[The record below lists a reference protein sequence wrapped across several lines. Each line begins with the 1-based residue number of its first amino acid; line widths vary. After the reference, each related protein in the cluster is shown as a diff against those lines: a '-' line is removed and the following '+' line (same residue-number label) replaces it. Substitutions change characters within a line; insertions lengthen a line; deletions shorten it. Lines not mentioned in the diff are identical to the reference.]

1 METLKTV
8 IEILGFIIIWIVGV
22 YLWATISR
30 GVFGYRSYSQ
40 KRKKRK

>member
-8 IEILGFIIIWIVGV
+8 IEILGFIIIWIAGL
-22 YLWATISR
+22 YLWGTICS
-30 GVFGYRSYSQ
+30 GVFGYRSYSP